1 MARSPRRFAVALL
14 WLALALLP
22 LRGFAALL
30 MPVGAAP
37 AAAATVAAEAPQH
50 HGAAM
55 PCHGGAVQDDAAA
68 AAQPGEHTCSLCNL
82 CHSGVAAFA
91 APVLMLPALPQD
103 APLAQAA
110 PSVEPRAPDSLFRPP
125 RPRLA

>member
-1 MARSPRRFAVALL
+1 MARSSQRFAVALL

-22 LRGFAALL
+22 SRGFAALL

-37 AAAATVAAEAPQH
+37 AAAATVAAEPVQH

-55 PCHGGAVQDDAAA
+55 PCHGAVQDGAAA
-68 AAQPGEHTCSLCNL
+68 TAQPGDHTCSLCDL

-91 APVLMLPALPQD
+91 APVLTLPALPQD
-103 APLAQAA
+103 APLAQRA

-125 RPRLA
+125 RPHLA

>member
-22 LRGFAALL
+22 MRGFAALL

-37 AAAATVAAEAPQH
+37 AAVATVAAEAPRH

-55 PCHGGAVQDDAAA
+55 PCHGSAVQDSAAA
-68 AAQPGEHTCSLCNL
+68 TAQPGDHTCSLCDL

-91 APVLMLPALPQD
+91 APVLTLPALPQD
-103 APLAQAA
+103 APVALAA

-125 RPRLA
+125 RAHLA

>member
-37 AAAATVAAEAPQH
+37 AAAATVAAEIVQH
-50 HGAAM
+50 NGAVM
-55 PCHGGAVQDDAAA
+55 PCHGDMQDDAAA
-68 AAQPGEHTCSLCNL
+68 TAQPGEHTCSLCDL

-91 APVLMLPALPQD
+91 APVLTLPALLQD

-125 RPRLA
+125 RLTLA

>member
-37 AAAATVAAEAPQH
+37 AAATVAAEAPQH

-55 PCHGGAVQDDAAA
+55 PCHGGAAQDDAAA
-68 AAQPGEHTCSLCNL
+68 AAQPGDHTCSLCDL
-82 CHSGVAAFA
+82 CHSGVAAFS
-91 APVLMLPALPQD
+91 APVLTLPAMPQD
-103 APLAQAA
+103 APVAQAA

-125 RPRLA
+125 RPHLA

>member
-30 MPVGAAP
+30 MPFGAAP
-37 AAAATVAAEAPQH
+37 AAAATVAAETPQH
-50 HGAAM
+50 QAAAM
-55 PCHGGAVQDDAAA
+55 PCHGAAQDDAAA
-68 AAQPGEHTCSLCNL
+68 APQPDDHSCSLCNL

-91 APVLMLPALPQD
+91 APVLALPALPQD
-103 APLAQAA
+103 APVAQSA